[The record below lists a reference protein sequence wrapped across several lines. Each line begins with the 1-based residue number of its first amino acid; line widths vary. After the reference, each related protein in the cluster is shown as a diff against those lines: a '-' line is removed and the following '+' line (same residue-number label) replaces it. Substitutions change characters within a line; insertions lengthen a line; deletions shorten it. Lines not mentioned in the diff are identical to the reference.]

1 VFYAGPLSPVNSK
14 APNLE
19 SRLIELEFENE
30 RLKKQL
36 ASTIEPQE
44 LQRIKDAL
52 EDMEQSKKSYEVNF
66 RGRVEYLQH
75 FSNKAFSIFMLIDFL
90 CMELRLSTCEYD

>member
-1 VFYAGPLSPVNSK
+1 MYDFARAIGKRCKRIILVTLLLTFFYPPFFWPVPPSPVNSK

-30 RLKKQL
+30 RIKKQL
-36 ASTIEPQE
+36 ASTVEPQE

-52 EDMEQSKKSYEVNF
+52 EDMEQSKKSYEV
-66 RGRVEYLQH
+66 
-75 FSNKAFSIFMLIDFL
+75 S
-90 CMELRLSTCEYD
+90 